1 MPHDRIETS
10 SRLDLFHYITLR
22 LHIIRPSRL
31 QKWKVNKPH
40 HLPIVSPTHAEPNN
54 TSSPTRNTTQPSPAF
69 SAACLTTTKLPTYL
83 SYKTKP
89 QPTFIFSSPS
99 FNIFTVKSTKS
110 KHPSQITHNNSNMPS
125 KSSTSTSNRLQ
136 AEKQKYYLITDD
148 HDTKSSSNK
157 STDLQAQ
164 ELWKEPYTIDDA
176 DLMFDGKPLNML
188 YEENRW
194 QAEHHV
200 VYSDQFVS
208 FSPLNI
214 FSTT

>member
-1 MPHDRIETS
+1 MGDRIETS
-10 SRLDLFHYITLR
+10 SRLDLLHYITLR

-125 KSSTSTSNRLQ
+125 KSSTSTSSRKAKILPHHRRPRH
-136 AEKQKYYLITDD
+136 EVLIKQIHRPPSPGTLERAI
-148 HDTKSSSNK
+148 
-157 STDLQAQ
+157 
-164 ELWKEPYTIDDA
+164 
-176 DLMFDGKPLNML
+176 
-188 YEENRW
+188 
-194 QAEHHV
+194 HHRRCR
-200 VYSDQFVS
+200 SDV
-208 FSPLNI
+208 
-214 FSTT
+214 